1 MKKIM
6 IFAALAAA
14 LTLSSCTKE
23 ESKIDVSGET
33 CTVNFT
39 TSSYTTKTVFGEKNA
54 NKYPVLWQDG
64 DKVCPSLNYSD
75 PVGADFISVTPV
87 NGGTGASFSGT
98 FPTAATYQFFFV
110 SPAAAFKTR
119 SEANKYVGVEI
130 TSGQTPTATS
140 PDPAAQVLFADT
152 GVLTEIPNPVN
163 LTFEHL
169 SAYLH
174 LTFTNVNLGGAT
186 VQAVNIT
193 NEASPIAGRF
203 RYYLETGNFD
213 AYAPVNTIAITTSS
227 LSDVW
232 CALAP
237 VDLSSGKLTITVSTD
252 QGTFTK
258 DVNMPASANLTRGK
272 IAKFNVDME
281 GVPIVSPVV
290 YTAVTSTS
298 QLNVGDKVIIAAA
311 GVDQAYALGSTQNS
325 NNRAAAGVSKTADE
339 LTDPTGAVEILQLED
354 GIIPGH
360 YAFRTTVGTD
370 SADGYLYAG
379 NPESS
384 GTNILQTKAT
394 VDNSAS
400 WAISIGNVTVDATTW
415 ENAAIMFADIP
426 STGRG
431 LIRFNA
437 SSKLFTAYGASSSQH
452 PVKLYRLNESPSKSF
467 KVTLPEGDVVC
478 SSAAVEIPVYVFGN
492 VAWTASV
499 TGDAVFTSTSTSS
512 ASGTGNTI
520 LSLSLPAIASALETY
535 TLTVSTSE
543 AVANPSFAFTIKQ
556 NRSIAVDDVLFH
568 EQYWTGS
575 QKSQTLMQYLASGNA
590 STVVY
595 GGAEI
600 VYSQDGKSKFYDWPA
615 NASVFVPQDYTGPL
629 STTGMENTFR
639 IQCNGGYLKAAG
651 IPCKGVK
658 SATLTYCLNRSGTV
672 YTASSDTDGVTVGS
686 QTKNGLTSD
695 WGRTYNEYTYPLT
708 FADGLTKFNF
718 TITDSHASYHIYIA
732 DIKIVVTAV
741 Y

>member
-1 MKKIM
+1 M
-6 IFAALAAA
+6 IFAAFAAA
-14 LTLSSCTKE
+14 ITLSSCTKE

-39 TSSYTTKTVFGEKNA
+39 TSSYTTKTVFGDKVSN
-54 NKYPVLWQDG
+54 NYPVLWQAG
-64 DKVCPSLNYSD
+64 DKVCPSLNYSSPTNATD
-75 PVGADFISVTPV
+75 IPVTPV

-110 SPAAAFKTR
+110 SPAAAFKNVSST
-119 SEANKYVGVEI
+119 NKTISVDFPA
-130 TSGQTPTATS
+130 GQTSTAAS

-186 VQAVNIT
+186 VQAVDIT
-193 NEASPIAGRF
+193 SANYIAGRF
-203 RYYLETGNFD
+203 YYNVETGAFS
-213 AYAPVNTIAITTSS
+213 AYSAGKTITVITSS

-232 CALAP
+232 CGLCP

-258 DVNMPASANLTRGK
+258 DVNMPASANLTPGK
-272 IAKFNVDME
+272 IAKFTVDMA
-281 GVPIVSPVV
+281 GVVREDPVV

-311 GVDQAYALGSTQNS
+311 DPGLVYALGATQNS
-325 NNRAAAGVSKTADE
+325 NNRAAAGVYKTADE
-339 LTDPTGAVEILQLED
+339 LTDPSGAVEILQLEH
-354 GIIPGH
+354 GTIPGH
-360 YAFRTTVGTD
+360 FAFRTTVGTGD
-370 SADGYLYAG
+370 ANGYLYAA

-384 GTNILQTKAT
+384 GSNLLKTKAA

-400 WAISIGNVTVDATTW
+400 WDISIGDVTVDATTW
-415 ENAAIMFADIP
+415 ENAAIIFADIP

-431 LIRFNA
+431 LIRFN
-437 SSKLFTAYGASSSQH
+437 SGDKLFTAYGASSGQQA
-452 PVKLYRLNESPSKSF
+452 VKLYRLNESPSKSF

-686 QTKNGLTSD
+686 QTKKGLTSD

-718 TITDSHASYHIYIA
+718 TITDSHASNHIYIA

>member
-6 IFAALAAA
+6 IFAAFAAA

-39 TSSYTTKTVFGEKNA
+39 TSSYTTKTVFGDKVSN
-54 NKYPVLWQDG
+54 NYPVLWQAG

-98 FPTAATYQFFFV
+98 FSTAATYQFFFV

-119 SEANKYVGVEI
+119 SKENKYVGVEI

-152 GVLTEIPNPVN
+152 GELTEIPNPVN

-290 YTAVTSTS
+290 YKAVTSTS

-325 NNRAAAGVSKTADE
+325 NNRAAAGVTKTADE

-379 NPESS
+379 NPASS

-437 SSKLFTAYGASSSQH
+437 SSKLFTAYGAGTNQQA
-452 PVKLYRLNESPSKSF
+452 VKLYRLDKPASPHF
-467 KVTLPEGDVVC
+467 KAALPDGKDYITYKEQEVK
-478 SSAAVEIPVYVFGN
+478 VYVFGN
-492 VAWTASV
+492 VDWTASV
-499 TGDAVFTSTSTSS
+499 TGEGASLDKT
-512 ASGTGNTI
+512 SGTGNTVLTITVPQNNDTANTKAYTVTVSTTAEVATKSYTLNITQAKGGLAYYFFLASAGNNLGSNGAYAGNCDI
-520 LSLSLPAIASALETY
+520 LINGVTWNVTGVSNSDTYAGWRLGGKSLSAVNRVIYSKTAIPENISKVVVSHSRKNITINSF
-535 TLTVSTSE
+535 TLTVHST
-543 AVANPSFAFTIKQ
+543 ADDAATGANP
-556 NRSIAVDDVLFH
+556 IASLTTTVNVGTQAEPKTCTF
-568 EQYWTGS
+568 
-575 QKSQTLMQYLASGNA
+575 QKENATSWAGCFYRLAYNV
-590 STVVY
+590 T
-595 GGAEI
+595 E
-600 VYSQDGKSKFYDWPA
+600 
-615 NASVFVPQDYTGPL
+615 
-629 STTGMENTFR
+629 
-639 IQCNGGYLKAAG
+639 
-651 IPCKGVK
+651 
-658 SATLTYCLNRSGTV
+658 
-672 YTASSDTDGVTVGS
+672 TDGS
-686 QTKNGLTSD
+686 NKYLEFRGLEM
-695 WGRTYNEYTYPLT
+695 WEY
-708 FADGLTKFNF
+708 
-718 TITDSHASYHIYIA
+718 
-732 DIKIVVTAV
+732 
-741 Y
+741 